1 MFHQELHHATL
12 RATAKAFI
20 TVALRVNN
28 KRSERTVI
36 MERAQSLV
44 SDPCLLQSGAVA
56 RAITSEAVLNH
67 LLDLR
72 RIKNLVDNL
81 LVDFRHSR
89 NIVKLKRMCV
99 RVARVCV
106 L

>member
-12 RATAKAFI
+12 GTAGEALVA
-20 TVALRVNN
+20 VALRIDD
-28 KRSERTVI
+28 KRTERTVI

-44 SDPCLLQSGAVA
+44 SDPCLLQSGAVV
-56 RAITSEAVLNH
+56 RSITSEAVLNH

-81 LVDFRHSR
+81 LVDFRNS
-89 NIVKLKRMCV
+89 LKKK
-99 RVARVCV
+99 
-106 L
+106 